1 MNVDYARLSEELL
14 DGEFRRTLE
23 EELTVGFRMIRDSG
37 ERLPTASHYAS
48 QIAEIIGRN
57 APSPLE
63 PETAFYVYQEVLAA
77 CESARALVLGEPLPP
92 LS

>member
-1 MNVDYARLSEELL
+1 MNVDYARLGDELL

-23 EELTVGFRMIRDSG
+23 AELTVGFRMIRDAG

-57 APSPLE
+57 APQPLD
-63 PETAFYVYQEVLAA
+63 PETAFNVYQEILAA
-77 CESARALVLGEPLPP
+77 CEQARAIVLGEPPP
-92 LS
+92 LPS